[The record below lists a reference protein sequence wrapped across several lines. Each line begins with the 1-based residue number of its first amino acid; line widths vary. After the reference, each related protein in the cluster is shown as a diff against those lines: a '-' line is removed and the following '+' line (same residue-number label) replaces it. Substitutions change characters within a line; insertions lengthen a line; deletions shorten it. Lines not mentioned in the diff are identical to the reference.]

1 MAQIPPHLALG
12 YIATEMLEF
21 VTLQS
26 RLLKMDAT
34 DLMIIATVAALSTR
48 DALKDLDSIP
58 EYQGGTKAL
67 PLKYCKGIATKE
79 VSYALNMTRETT
91 RRRLESLV
99 KSGHLIKENRA
110 YFMAYQGG
118 DHDFT
123 ATARNTAVNT
133 IKRLHDAYE
142 THFR

>member
-34 DLMIIATVAALSTR
+34 DLMIIATVASLSTR
-48 DALKDLDSIP
+48 EALNNPHSIP
-58 EYQGGTKAL
+58 EYQGGTKPL

-99 KSGHLIKENRA
+99 KSGHLIRENRA

-118 DHDFT
+118 DGDFT

-142 THFR
+142 AYCR

>member
-12 YIATEMLEF
+12 YIASEMLAF
-21 VTLQS
+21 VTVQS

-34 DLMIIATVAALSTR
+34 DLMITACVAALSTR
-48 DALKDLDSIP
+48 DALKDPDSIP
-58 EYQGGTKAL
+58 EYKGGTQAL
-67 PLKYCKGIATKE
+67 PLKYCTGIATKE
-79 VSYALNMTRETT
+79 VSYALNMSRETT

-99 KSGHLIKENRA
+99 KSGHLIKENRV

-118 DHDFT
+118 DNDFT

-142 THFR
+142 THSQ